1 MKERGP
7 QLGLPQALMRWGQQ
21 RRGPWWL
28 EVVEGG
34 LRRGHPSL
42 GLGGGGQRKWLRGPG
57 GEPPPAPLPGG
68 ACGLPSKESQQKP
81 T

>member
-1 MKERGP
+1 MQERGP

-42 GLGGGGQRKWLRGPG
+42 GRGRVEEEAPQLGVGPRVLG
-57 GEPPPAPLPGG
+57 PEEEIGRAHV
-68 ACGLPSKESQQKP
+68 
-81 T
+81 